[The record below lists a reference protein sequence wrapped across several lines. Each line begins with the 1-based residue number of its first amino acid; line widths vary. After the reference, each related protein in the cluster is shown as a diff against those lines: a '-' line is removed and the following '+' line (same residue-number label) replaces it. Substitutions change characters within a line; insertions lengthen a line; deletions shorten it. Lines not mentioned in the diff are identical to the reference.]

1 MEEIGPLD
9 PDYVMETTEVFIKS
23 EEEIHLQEHV
33 SNTIESVAGTST
45 MESAAGTGTIRITN
59 VQILDTK
66 GRRQ

>member
-33 SNTIESVAGTST
+33 SNTIESVAGT
-45 MESAAGTGTIRITN
+45 GTIRITN

-66 GRRQ
+66 GKRQ